1 MELMLFM
8 AIGIGTIAMCVCI
21 SAASQELRGIR
32 TVMETHTDLVPVKV
46 RTYERQPRPPGN
58 V

>member
-8 AIGIGTIAMCVCI
+8 AIGICTIAMCVCI
-21 SAASQELRGIR
+21 NAASQELRGIR
-32 TVMETHTDLVPVKV
+32 SALETHTDLVPVKV
-46 RTYERQPRPPGN
+46 RTYERRPRPPGN

>member
-8 AIGIGTIAMCVCI
+8 AIGIGTIAVCVCI

-32 TVMETHTDLVPVKV
+32 TVMETHSDLVPVKV
-46 RTYERQPRPPGN
+46 RTYERRDRPRGN

>member
-21 SAASQELRGIR
+21 NAASQELRGIR
-32 TVMETHTDLVPVKV
+32 SVLDTHTNLEPVKIK
-46 RTYERQPRPPGN
+46 TYERRDRSRGN

>member
-8 AIGIGTIAMCVCI
+8 AIGIGTIAVCVCI
-21 SAASQELRGIR
+21 STTSQELRGIR
-32 TVMETHTDLVPVKV
+32 GVLEPQAELQPVKV
-46 RTYERQPRPPGN
+46 RTYERRPRPPGN

>member
-32 TVMETHTDLVPVKV
+32 TVMETHSDLVPVKV
-46 RTYERQPRPPGN
+46 RTYERRARPPGN

>member
-46 RTYERQPRPPGN
+46 RAYERQPRPPGN

>member
-8 AIGIGTIAMCVCI
+8 AIGIATIAMCVCI
-21 SAASQELRGIR
+21 STGAQELRGIR

-46 RTYERQPRPPGN
+46 RTYQRRDDGGTQL
-58 V
+58 

>member
-8 AIGIGTIAMCVCI
+8 AIGIGTIAVCVCI
-21 SAASQELRGIR
+21 NTTSQELRGIR
-32 TVMETHTDLVPVKV
+32 GVLETQAELQPVKV
-46 RTYERQPRPPGN
+46 RTYERQDRPRGN